1 MKKNYLFLILLFLFS
16 SFKAY
21 AIPRCD
27 QFYQSIYNDTV
38 NTDVFHD
45 TNEDKKVIGIRLKKF
60 WNEEKED
67 ETFGLN
73 EPGWDLETNQDG
85 YFKVGKLT
93 RNYYNIKVDD
103 IVLSINGIDLREIA
117 KNKKNK
123 KILEADV
130 SDFFEE
136 DEEIIFEL
144 QRNVNGKPKIFLID
158 NVYGFNS
165 AEDKKYKYKN
175 HEKLYNSV
183 QNYDEPYIDFYI
195 NSMSLDEKKELFQPQ

>member
-1 MKKNYLFLILLFLFS
+1 MQFQDVINFISLFIMIL
-16 SFKAY
+16 
-21 AIPRCD
+21 C
-27 QFYQSIYNDTV
+27 
-38 NTDVFHD
+38 TDVFHD

-123 KILEADV
+123 KILEGCFR
-130 SDFFEE
+130 FFEE
-136 DEEIIFEL
+136 MRNYFRTSKKC
-144 QRNVNGKPKIFLID
+144 QRKI
-158 NVYGFNS
+158 
-165 AEDKKYKYKN
+165 KY
-175 HEKLYNSV
+175 
-183 QNYDEPYIDFYI
+183 F
-195 NSMSLDEKKELFQPQ
+195 